1 MTNPASITDTNNT
14 TYSNMTV
21 ENGLDNLLNDN
32 SVLDNNLALNHNSD
46 SIDDLNYATLT
57 DALEQTVFESF
68 DDGLYIGMMSGTSL
82 DGMDAVLCQF
92 SGTDSGQQPMR
103 LLATYSQD
111 FPPRLREVLL
121 ALCQPNGVREL
132 MPSTDEPSHEPNS
145 EPNSELDWFGW
156 ASKEYSEFASDVVNT
171 LLQQS
176 NTDSESVLAIGC
188 HGQTVR
194 HRPHMGFTLQLVDA
208 NIIAERTGISVVSD
222 FRRRDM
228 AVGGQGAP
236 LVPAFHQALFA
247 TADSTRILLNL
258 GGIANIT
265 VLPALANN
273 TSNPQRADHQQRA
286 SEQIDSQQIV
296 GQKIDSV
303 VGYDTGPANLLL
315 DAWTTLHTD
324 SNYDAG
330 GAWAQSGQVI
340 EPLLNQLLE
349 HPFFARFYPKST
361 GREDF
366 NLDWL
371 QSELQ
376 KFDQASA
383 QIRYSSADVQA
394 TLTELTAVS
403 ACNQINLFI
412 QAYENSSVYVCG
424 GGALNDYLMTR
435 LQAHLP
441 YCKVETTAGLGLNP
455 AWVESVAFAWL
466 ARQTLIGET
475 GNLPA
480 VTGANKGVVLGQV
493 CFA

>member
-1 MTNPASITDTNNT
+1 MTNPASITDTNDK
-14 TYSNMTV
+14 TV
-21 ENGLDNLLNDN
+21 STMNFDNGLEN
-32 SVLDNNLALNHNSD
+32 SLDH
-46 SIDDLNYATLT
+46 IDDLNYATLT
-57 DALEQTVFESF
+57 DALEQTVFENF

-92 SGTDSGQQPMR
+92 GGEEKDSQQPMR
-103 LLATYSQD
+103 LLATHSQE

-121 ALCQPNGVREL
+121 ALCQPNGVQEL
-132 MPSTDEPSHEPNS
+132 VPAEG

-156 ASKEYSEFASDVVNT
+156 ASREYAEFASEVVNN

-176 NTDSESVLAIGC
+176 DTDVESVLAIGC

-194 HRPHMGFTLQLVDA
+194 HRPQLGFSLQLVDA

-247 TADSTRILLNL
+247 TPDSTRILLNL

-265 VLPALANN
+265 VLPA
-273 TSNPQRADHQQRA
+273 SDNPV
-286 SEQIDSQQIV
+286 I
-296 GQKIDSV
+296 
-303 VGYDTGPANLLL
+303 GYDTGPANLLL

-324 SNYDAG
+324 KDYDAG
-330 GAWAQSGQVI
+330 GSWAQSGQVV
-340 EPLLNQLLE
+340 EPLLNQLIE
-349 HPFFARFYPKST
+349 HPFFARTYPKST

-366 NLDWL
+366 NLAWL
-371 QSELQ
+371 QNELQ

-383 QIRYSSADVQA
+383 HIRYSSADVQA
-394 TLTELTAVS
+394 TLTELTAMS
-403 ACNQINLFI
+403 ASMQINMFI
-412 QAYENSSVYVCG
+412 NAHENSSVYVCG

-441 YCKVETTAGLGLNP
+441 HCTVETTASLGLNP
-455 AWVESVAFAWL
+455 AWVEAVAFAWL

-480 VTGANKGVVLGQV
+480 VTGASKGVVLGQV

>member
-1 MTNPASITDTNNT
+1 MTNPASIADTNDNT
-14 TYSNMTV
+14 HSTINY
-21 ENGLDNLLNDN
+21 
-32 SVLDNNLALNHNSD
+32 DNNLDNTLANGLENSLAH
-46 SIDDLNYATLT
+46 IDDLNYATLT
-57 DALEQTVFESF
+57 DALEQTVFENF

-92 SGTDSGQQPMR
+92 GGEENTQQPMR
-103 LLATYSQD
+103 LLATRSQD

-121 ALCQPNGVREL
+121 ALCQPNGVQEL
-132 MPSTDEPSHEPNS
+132 VPTVG

-156 ASKEYSEFASDVVNT
+156 ASKEYAEFASEVVNN

-176 NTDSESVLAIGC
+176 NTDVESVLAIGC

-194 HRPHMGFTLQLVDA
+194 HRPQMGFSLQLLDA

-247 TADSTRILLNL
+247 TPDSTRVLLNL

-265 VLPALANN
+265 VLP
-273 TSNPQRADHQQRA
+273 TDESPV
-286 SEQIDSQQIV
+286 I
-296 GQKIDSV
+296 
-303 VGYDTGPANLLL
+303 GYDTGPANLLL
-315 DAWTTLHTD
+315 DAWTALHTD
-324 SNYDAG
+324 KGYDAG
-330 GAWAQSGQVI
+330 GAWAQSGQVV
-340 EPLLNQLLE
+340 EPLLNQLIE
-349 HPFFARFYPKST
+349 HPFFARTYPKST

-366 NLDWL
+366 NLAWL

-383 QIRYSSADVQA
+383 HIRYSSADVQA
-394 TLTELTAVS
+394 TLTELTAMS
-403 ACNQINLFI
+403 ASMQINMFI
-412 QAYENSSVYVCG
+412 NAQENSSVYVCG

-441 YCKVETTAGLGLNP
+441 HCTVETTAILGLNP
-455 AWVESVAFAWL
+455 AWVEAVAFAWL
-466 ARQTLIGET
+466 ARQTLMGET

-480 VTGANKGVVLGQV
+480 VTGASKGVVLGQV

>member
-1 MTNPASITDTNNT
+1 MTNPASTADTNDNT
-14 TYSNMTV
+14 DSTINYD
-21 ENGLDNLLNDN
+21 DNLNN
-32 SVLDNNLALNHNSD
+32 TLDKTLD
-46 SIDDLNYATLT
+46 DDLNYATLT
-57 DALEQTVFESF
+57 DALEQTVFENF

-92 SGTDSGQQPMR
+92 GGEENIQQPLR
-103 LLATYSQD
+103 LLASISQD

-121 ALCQPNGVREL
+121 ALCQPNGVQEL
-132 MPSTDEPSHEPNS
+132 TSTMGEPS
-145 EPNSELDWFGW
+145 SELDWFGW
-156 ASKEYSEFASDVVNT
+156 ASKEYAEFASDVVNN

-176 NTDSESVLAIGC
+176 NTDVESVLAIGC

-194 HRPHMGFTLQLVDA
+194 HRPQMGFSLQLLDA

-247 TADSTRILLNL
+247 MPDSTRVLLNL

-265 VLPALANN
+265 VLPANDSSINANDAVVN
-273 TSNPQRADHQQRA
+273 NS
-286 SEQIDSQQIV
+286 
-296 GQKIDSV
+296 SV
-303 VGYDTGPANLLL
+303 IGYDTGPANLLL
-315 DAWTTLHTD
+315 DAWTALHTD
-324 SNYDAG
+324 KDYDAG
-330 GAWAQSGQVI
+330 GAWAQSGQVV
-340 EPLLNQLLE
+340 EPLLNQLIE
-349 HPFFARFYPKST
+349 HPFFARTYPKST

-366 NLDWL
+366 NLAWL

-383 QIRYSSADVQA
+383 HIRYSSADVQA
-394 TLTELTAVS
+394 TLTELTAMS
-403 ACNQINLFI
+403 ASMQINMFI
-412 QAYENSSVYVCG
+412 KANENSSVYVCG

-441 YCKVETTAGLGLNP
+441 HCKVETTASLGLNP
-455 AWVESVAFAWL
+455 AWVEAVAFAWL
-466 ARQTLIGET
+466 ARQTLMGET

-480 VTGANKGVVLGQV
+480 VTGASKGVVLGQV

>member
-1 MTNPASITDTNNT
+1 MTNPASIADTNDNT
-14 TYSNMTV
+14 HSTINY
-21 ENGLDNLLNDN
+21 
-32 SVLDNNLALNHNSD
+32 DNNLDNTLDNSLEN
-46 SIDDLNYATLT
+46 SLAHIDDLNYATLT
-57 DALEQTVFESF
+57 DALEQTVFENF

-92 SGTDSGQQPMR
+92 GGEENTQQPMR
-103 LLATYSQD
+103 LLATRSQD

-121 ALCQPNGVREL
+121 ALCQPNGVQEL
-132 MPSTDEPSHEPNS
+132 VPTVG

-156 ASKEYSEFASDVVNT
+156 ASKEYAEFASEVVNN

-176 NTDSESVLAIGC
+176 NTDVESVLAIGC

-194 HRPHMGFTLQLVDA
+194 HRPQMGFSLQLLDA

-247 TADSTRILLNL
+247 TPDSTRVLLNL

-265 VLPALANN
+265 VLPANDSSVNDAVVNN
-273 TSNPQRADHQQRA
+273 SPV
-286 SEQIDSQQIV
+286 I
-296 GQKIDSV
+296 
-303 VGYDTGPANLLL
+303 GYDTGPANLLL
-315 DAWTTLHTD
+315 DAWTALHTD
-324 SNYDAG
+324 KDYDAG
-330 GAWAQSGQVI
+330 GAWAQSGQVV
-340 EPLLNQLLE
+340 EPLLNQLIE
-349 HPFFARFYPKST
+349 HPFFARSYPKST

-366 NLDWL
+366 NLAWL

-383 QIRYSSADVQA
+383 HIRYSSADVQA
-394 TLTELTAVS
+394 TLTELTAMS
-403 ACNQINLFI
+403 ASMQINMFI
-412 QAYENSSVYVCG
+412 NAQENSSVYVCG

-441 YCKVETTAGLGLNP
+441 HCTVETTASLGLNP
-455 AWVESVAFAWL
+455 AWVEAVAFAWL
-466 ARQTLIGET
+466 ARQTLMGET

-480 VTGANKGVVLGQV
+480 VTGASKGVVLGQV

>member
-1 MTNPASITDTNNT
+1 MTNPASIADTNDNT
-14 TYSNMTV
+14 DSTINYD
-21 ENGLDNLLNDN
+21 DNLNN
-32 SVLDNNLALNHNSD
+32 TLDKTLD
-46 SIDDLNYATLT
+46 DDLNYATLT
-57 DALEQTVFESF
+57 DALEQTVFENF

-92 SGTDSGQQPMR
+92 DGEENIQQPLR
-103 LLATYSQD
+103 LLASISQD

-121 ALCQPNGVREL
+121 ALCQPNGVQEL
-132 MPSTDEPSHEPNS
+132 TSTTGEPS
-145 EPNSELDWFGW
+145 SELDWFGW
-156 ASKEYSEFASDVVNT
+156 ASKEYAEFASDVVNN

-176 NTDSESVLAIGC
+176 NTDVESVLAIGC

-194 HRPHMGFTLQLVDA
+194 HRPQMGFSLQLLDA

-247 TADSTRILLNL
+247 TPDSTRVLLNL

-265 VLPALANN
+265 VLPANANLIN
-273 TSNPQRADHQQRA
+273 ANPANDA
-286 SEQIDSQQIV
+286 LVNNSPVI
-296 GQKIDSV
+296 
-303 VGYDTGPANLLL
+303 GYDTGPANLLL
-315 DAWTTLHTD
+315 DAWTALHTD
-324 SNYDAG
+324 KDYDAG
-330 GAWAQSGQVI
+330 GAWAQSGQVV
-340 EPLLNQLLE
+340 EPLLNQLIE
-349 HPFFARFYPKST
+349 HPFFARTYPKST

-366 NLDWL
+366 NLAWL

-383 QIRYSSADVQA
+383 HIRYSSADVQA
-394 TLTELTAVS
+394 TLTELTAMS
-403 ACNQINLFI
+403 ASMQINMFI
-412 QAYENSSVYVCG
+412 KANENSSVYVCG

-441 YCKVETTAGLGLNP
+441 HCKVETTASLGLNP
-455 AWVESVAFAWL
+455 AWVEAVAFAWL
-466 ARQTLIGET
+466 ARQTLMGET

-480 VTGANKGVVLGQV
+480 VTGASKGVVLGQV

>member
-1 MTNPASITDTNNT
+1 MTNPASIADTDHNALADLLMNH
-14 TYSNMTV
+14 
-21 ENGLDNLLNDN
+21 GLDNPSDN
-32 SVLDNNLALNHNSD
+32 
-46 SIDDLNYATLT
+46 IDDLTSNNSNYATLT

-92 SGTDSGQQPMR
+92 NPEMSNEDNTQPPMQ

-121 ALCQPNGVREL
+121 ALCQPNGVNQLVPEA
-132 MPSTDEPSHEPNS
+132 D

-156 ASKEYSEFASDVVNT
+156 ASRAYAEFASEVVNT
-171 LLQQS
+171 LLQQL
-176 NTDSESVLAIGC
+176 NTDPESVLAIGC

-194 HRPHMGFTLQLVDA
+194 HRPQMGFTLQLVDA

-247 TADSTRILLNL
+247 NPDSTRVLLNL

-265 VLPALANN
+265 VLL
-273 TSNPQRADHQQRA
+273 A
-286 SEQIDSQQIV
+286 SEEIQ
-296 GQKIDSV
+296 V

-315 DAWTTLHTD
+315 DAWTALHTD
-324 SNYDAG
+324 NSYDAS
-330 GAWAQSGQVI
+330 GAWAQSGTLI
-340 EPLLNQLLE
+340 EPLLQQLLA
-349 HPFFARFYPKST
+349 HPFFAQSHPKST

-366 NLDWL
+366 NLTWL
-371 QSELQ
+371 QGELQ
-376 KFDQASA
+376 AFEQANANISYSA
-383 QIRYSSADVQA
+383 ADVQA
-394 TLTELTAVS
+394 TLTELTAIS
-403 ACNQINLFI
+403 SSTQINTFI
-412 QAYENSSVYVCG
+412 SHSKNSSVYVCG

-441 YCKVETTAGLGLNP
+441 HCTVKTTEHLGLAP
-455 AWVESVAFAWL
+455 TWVEAVAFAWL
-466 ARQTLIGET
+466 ARQTLMGET

>member
-1 MTNPASITDTNNT
+1 MTNPASIADTNDT
-14 TYSNMTV
+14 TYSNMNSD
-21 ENGLDNLLNDN
+21 NGEDNTLDNSLENSSDN
-32 SVLDNNLALNHNSD
+32 
-46 SIDDLNYATLT
+46 IDDLNYATLT

-92 SGTDSGQQPMR
+92 NDNVNSDDINNDDDTQQPMR
-103 LLATYSQD
+103 LLATCSQN

-121 ALCQPNGVREL
+121 ALCQPNGVQEL
-132 MPSTDEPSHEPNS
+132 TPTDD

-156 ASKEYSEFASDVVNT
+156 ASKEYGEFASDVVNT

-194 HRPHMGFTLQLVDA
+194 HRPQMGFTLQLVDA

-247 TADSTRILLNL
+247 TPDCTRILLNL

-265 VLPALANN
+265 VLPALTSDPSNN
-273 TSNPQRADHQQRA
+273 QQA
-286 SEQIDSQQIV
+286 
-296 GQKIDSV
+296 DSV

-315 DAWTTLHTD
+315 DAWTALHTD
-324 SNYDAG
+324 NDYDAG
-330 GAWAQSGQVI
+330 GAWAQSGQVV
-340 EPLLNQLLE
+340 EPLLNQLIE
-349 HPFFARFYPKST
+349 HPFFARSYPKST

-366 NLDWL
+366 NLAWL
-371 QSELQ
+371 QDELQ

-383 QIRYSSADVQA
+383 HIRYSSADVQA
-394 TLTELTAVS
+394 TLTELTAIS
-403 ACNQINLFI
+403 ASAQINMFI
-412 QAYENSSVYVCG
+412 QAHESSSVYVCG

-441 YCKVETTAGLGLNP
+441 HCTVETTASLGLNP
-455 AWVESVAFAWL
+455 AWVEAVAFSWL

-480 VTGANKGVVLGQV
+480 VTGASKGVVLGQV

>member
-1 MTNPASITDTNNT
+1 MTNPASIADTNDNT
-14 TYSNMTV
+14 DSTINYD
-21 ENGLDNLLNDN
+21 DNLNN
-32 SVLDNNLALNHNSD
+32 TLDKTLD
-46 SIDDLNYATLT
+46 DDLNYATLT
-57 DALEQTVFESF
+57 DALEQTVFENF

-92 SGTDSGQQPMR
+92 DGEENIQQPLR
-103 LLATYSQD
+103 LLASISQD

-121 ALCQPNGVREL
+121 ALCQPNVVQEL
-132 MPSTDEPSHEPNS
+132 TPTMGEPS
-145 EPNSELDWFGW
+145 SELDWFGW
-156 ASKEYSEFASDVVNT
+156 ASKEYAEFASDVVNN

-176 NTDSESVLAIGC
+176 NTDVESVLAIGC

-194 HRPHMGFTLQLVDA
+194 HRPQMGFSLQLLDA

-247 TADSTRILLNL
+247 TPDSTRVLLNL

-265 VLPALANN
+265 VLPANANLIN
-273 TSNPQRADHQQRA
+273 ANPANDA
-286 SEQIDSQQIV
+286 LVNNSPII
-296 GQKIDSV
+296 
-303 VGYDTGPANLLL
+303 GYDTGPANLLL
-315 DAWTTLHTD
+315 DAWTALHTD
-324 SNYDAG
+324 KDYDAG
-330 GAWAQSGQVI
+330 GAWAQSGQVV
-340 EPLLNQLLE
+340 EPLLNQLIE
-349 HPFFARFYPKST
+349 HPFFARTYPKST

-366 NLDWL
+366 NLAWL

-383 QIRYSSADVQA
+383 HIRYSSADVQA
-394 TLTELTAVS
+394 TLTELTAMS
-403 ACNQINLFI
+403 ASMQINMFI
-412 QAYENSSVYVCG
+412 KAKENSSVYVCG

-441 YCKVETTAGLGLNP
+441 HCKVETTASLGLNP
-455 AWVESVAFAWL
+455 AWVEAVAFAWL
-466 ARQTLIGET
+466 ARQTLMGET

-480 VTGANKGVVLGQV
+480 VTGASKGVVLGQV

>member
-1 MTNPASITDTNNT
+1 MTNPASIADTNDNT
-14 TYSNMTV
+14 HSTINY
-21 ENGLDNLLNDN
+21 
-32 SVLDNNLALNHNSD
+32 DNNLDNTLDNGLENSLAH
-46 SIDDLNYATLT
+46 IDDLNYATLT
-57 DALEQTVFESF
+57 DALEQTVFENF

-92 SGTDSGQQPMR
+92 GGEENTQQPMR
-103 LLATYSQD
+103 LLATRSQD

-121 ALCQPNGVREL
+121 ALCQPNGVQEL
-132 MPSTDEPSHEPNS
+132 APTVG

-156 ASKEYSEFASDVVNT
+156 ASKEYAEFASEVVNN

-176 NTDSESVLAIGC
+176 NTDVESVLAIGC

-194 HRPHMGFTLQLVDA
+194 HRPQMGFSLQLLDA

-247 TADSTRILLNL
+247 TPDSTRVLLNL

-265 VLPALANN
+265 VLP
-273 TSNPQRADHQQRA
+273 TDESPV
-286 SEQIDSQQIV
+286 I
-296 GQKIDSV
+296 
-303 VGYDTGPANLLL
+303 GYDTGPANLLL
-315 DAWTTLHTD
+315 DAWTALHTD
-324 SNYDAG
+324 KGYDAG
-330 GAWAQSGQVI
+330 GAWAQSGQVV
-340 EPLLNQLLE
+340 EPLLNQLIE
-349 HPFFARFYPKST
+349 HPFFARTYPKST

-366 NLDWL
+366 NLAWL

-383 QIRYSSADVQA
+383 HIRYSSADVQA
-394 TLTELTAVS
+394 TLTELTAMS
-403 ACNQINLFI
+403 ASMQINMFI
-412 QAYENSSVYVCG
+412 NAQENSSVYVCG

-441 YCKVETTAGLGLNP
+441 HCSVETTASLGLNP
-455 AWVESVAFAWL
+455 AWVEAVAFAWL
-466 ARQTLIGET
+466 ARQTLMGET

-480 VTGANKGVVLGQV
+480 VTGASKGVVLGQV

>member
-1 MTNPASITDTNNT
+1 MTNPASIADTNDNT
-14 TYSNMTV
+14 DSTINYD
-21 ENGLDNLLNDN
+21 DNLNN
-32 SVLDNNLALNHNSD
+32 TLDKTLD
-46 SIDDLNYATLT
+46 DDLNYATLT
-57 DALEQTVFESF
+57 DALEQTVFENF

-92 SGTDSGQQPMR
+92 GGEENIQQPLR
-103 LLATYSQD
+103 LLASISQD

-121 ALCQPNGVREL
+121 ALCQPNGVQEL
-132 MPSTDEPSHEPNS
+132 TSTMGEPS
-145 EPNSELDWFGW
+145 SELDWFGW
-156 ASKEYSEFASDVVNT
+156 ASKEYAEFASDVVNN

-176 NTDSESVLAIGC
+176 NTDVESVLAIGC

-194 HRPHMGFTLQLVDA
+194 HRPQMGFSLQLLDA

-247 TADSTRILLNL
+247 TPDSTRVLLNL

-265 VLPALANN
+265 VLPANDRSINANTAVVN
-273 TSNPQRADHQQRA
+273 NS
-286 SEQIDSQQIV
+286 
-296 GQKIDSV
+296 SV
-303 VGYDTGPANLLL
+303 IGYDTGPANLLL
-315 DAWTTLHTD
+315 DAWTALHTD
-324 SNYDAG
+324 KDYDAG
-330 GAWAQSGQVI
+330 GAWAQSGQVV
-340 EPLLNQLLE
+340 EPLLNQLIE
-349 HPFFARFYPKST
+349 HPFFARTYPKST

-366 NLDWL
+366 NLAWL

-383 QIRYSSADVQA
+383 HIRYSSADVQA
-394 TLTELTAVS
+394 TLTELTAMS
-403 ACNQINLFI
+403 ASMQINLFI
-412 QAYENSSVYVCG
+412 KANKNSSVYVCG

-441 YCKVETTAGLGLNP
+441 HCTVETTASLGLNP
-455 AWVESVAFAWL
+455 AWVEAVAFAWL
-466 ARQTLIGET
+466 ARQTLMGET

-480 VTGANKGVVLGQV
+480 VTGASKGVVLGQV

>member
-1 MTNPASITDTNNT
+1 MTNPASIADTNDNT
-14 TYSNMTV
+14 DSTINYD
-21 ENGLDNLLNDN
+21 DNLNN
-32 SVLDNNLALNHNSD
+32 TLDKTLD
-46 SIDDLNYATLT
+46 DDLNYATLT
-57 DALEQTVFESF
+57 DALEQTVFENF

-92 SGTDSGQQPMR
+92 DGEENIQQPLR
-103 LLATYSQD
+103 LLASISQD

-121 ALCQPNGVREL
+121 ALCQPNGVQEL
-132 MPSTDEPSHEPNS
+132 TPTMGEPS
-145 EPNSELDWFGW
+145 SELDWFGW
-156 ASKEYSEFASDVVNT
+156 ASKEYAEFASDVVNN

-176 NTDSESVLAIGC
+176 NTDVESVLAIGC

-194 HRPHMGFTLQLVDA
+194 HRPQMGFSLQLLDA

-247 TADSTRILLNL
+247 TPDSTRVLLNL

-265 VLPALANN
+265 VLPANANLIN
-273 TSNPQRADHQQRA
+273 ANPANDA
-286 SEQIDSQQIV
+286 LVNNSPII
-296 GQKIDSV
+296 
-303 VGYDTGPANLLL
+303 GYDTGPANLLL
-315 DAWTTLHTD
+315 DAWTALHTD
-324 SNYDAG
+324 KDYDAG
-330 GAWAQSGQVI
+330 GAWAQSGQVV
-340 EPLLNQLLE
+340 EPLLNQLIE
-349 HPFFARFYPKST
+349 HPFFARTYPKST

-366 NLDWL
+366 NLAWL

-383 QIRYSSADVQA
+383 HIRYSSADVQA
-394 TLTELTAVS
+394 TLTELTAMS
-403 ACNQINLFI
+403 ASMQINMFI
-412 QAYENSSVYVCG
+412 KAKENSSVYVCG

-441 YCKVETTAGLGLNP
+441 HCKVETTASLGLNP
-455 AWVESVAFAWL
+455 AWVEAVAFAWL
-466 ARQTLIGET
+466 ARQTLMGET

-480 VTGANKGVVLGQV
+480 VTGASKGVVLGQV

>member
-1 MTNPASITDTNNT
+1 MTNPASIADTDHNALADLLMN
-14 TYSNMTV
+14 
-21 ENGLDNLLNDN
+21 NGLDN
-32 SVLDNNLALNHNSD
+32 SSD
-46 SIDDLNYATLT
+46 DIDDLTSDNSNYATLT

-92 SGTDSGQQPMR
+92 NPEMSNEDNTQPPMQ

-121 ALCQPNGVREL
+121 ALCQPNGVNQLVSEA
-132 MPSTDEPSHEPNS
+132 D

-156 ASKEYSEFASDVVNT
+156 ASRTYAEFASEVVNT

-176 NTDSESVLAIGC
+176 NTDPESVLAIGC

-194 HRPHMGFTLQLVDA
+194 HRPQMGFTLQLVDA
-208 NIIAERTGISVVSD
+208 NIIAERTGISVVND

-247 TADSTRILLNL
+247 NPDSTRVLLNL

-265 VLPALANN
+265 VLPANEKD
-273 TSNPQRADHQQRA
+273 Q
-286 SEQIDSQQIV
+286 
-296 GQKIDSV
+296 V

-315 DAWTTLHTD
+315 DAWTALHTD
-324 SNYDAG
+324 NSYDAS
-330 GAWAQSGQVI
+330 GAWAQSGTLI
-340 EPLLNQLLE
+340 EPLLQQLLA
-349 HPFFARFYPKST
+349 HPFFAQSHPKST

-366 NLDWL
+366 NLTWL
-371 QSELQ
+371 QDELQ
-376 KFDQASA
+376 AFEQANANISYSA
-383 QIRYSSADVQA
+383 ADVQA
-394 TLTELTAVS
+394 TLTELTAIS
-403 ACNQINLFI
+403 ASMQINTFI
-412 QAYENSSVYVCG
+412 SDSKNSSVYVCG
-424 GGALNDYLMTR
+424 GGALNDYLMAR
-435 LQAHLP
+435 LQVHLP
-441 YCKVETTAGLGLNP
+441 HCTVKTTEHLGLAP
-455 AWVESVAFAWL
+455 TWVEAVAFAWL
-466 ARQTLIGET
+466 ARQTLMGET
-475 GNLPA
+475 GNLSA

>member
-1 MTNPASITDTNNT
+1 MTNPTQTTNDPENTEFLADAADSINNDDDTN
-14 TYSNMTV
+14 YA
-21 ENGLDNLLNDN
+21 
-32 SVLDNNLALNHNSD
+32 AL
-46 SIDDLNYATLT
+46 TEV
-57 DALEQTVFESF
+57 LEQTVFESF
-68 DDGLYIGMMSGTSL
+68 DDGLYIGVMSGTSL
-82 DGMDAVLCQF
+82 DGMDAVICQF
-92 SGTDSGQQPMR
+92 DGGDNNQQPMQ

-121 ALCQPNGVREL
+121 ALCQPNGIQEL
-132 MPSTDEPSHEPNS
+132 TPTADEPS
-145 EPNSELDWFGW
+145 SELDWFGW
-156 ASKEYSEFASDVVNT
+156 ASKAYGEFASIVINN

-194 HRPHMGFTLQLVDA
+194 HRPQLGFSLQLLDA
-208 NIIAERTGISVVSD
+208 NIITESTGISVVSD

-247 TADSTRILLNL
+247 APDTTRVLLNL

-265 VLPALANN
+265 VLPAN
-273 TSNPQRADHQQRA
+273 
-286 SEQIDSQQIV
+286 DSP
-296 GQKIDSV
+296 V

-315 DAWTTLHTD
+315 DAWTALHTEND
-324 SNYDAG
+324 YDAG

-349 HPFFARFYPKST
+349 YPFFAKPYPKST

-366 NLDWL
+366 NLAWL

-376 KFDQASA
+376 KFKQISAS
-383 QIRYSSADVQA
+383 IRYSSADVQA
-394 TLTELTAVS
+394 TLTELTAIS
-403 ACNQINLFI
+403 ASAQINMFI
-412 QAYENSSVYVCG
+412 NVQTNSSVYVCG
-424 GGALNDYLMTR
+424 GGALNNYLMTR

-441 YCKVETTAGLGLNP
+441 HCTVETTASLGLEP
-455 AWVESVAFAWL
+455 TWVESVAFAWL
-466 ARQTLIGET
+466 ARQTLMGET
-475 GNLPA
+475 SNLPA
-480 VTGANKGVVLGQV
+480 VTGASKSVVLGQV

>member
-1 MTNPASITDTNNT
+1 MTNPASIADTNDNT
-14 TYSNMTV
+14 DSTINYD
-21 ENGLDNLLNDN
+21 DNLNN
-32 SVLDNNLALNHNSD
+32 TLDKTLD
-46 SIDDLNYATLT
+46 DDLNYATLT
-57 DALEQTVFESF
+57 DALEQTVFENF

-92 SGTDSGQQPMR
+92 GGEENIQQPLR
-103 LLATYSQD
+103 LLASISQD

-121 ALCQPNGVREL
+121 ALCQPNGVQEL
-132 MPSTDEPSHEPNS
+132 TSTMGEPS
-145 EPNSELDWFGW
+145 SELDWFGW
-156 ASKEYSEFASDVVNT
+156 ASKEYAEFASDVVNN

-176 NTDSESVLAIGC
+176 NTDVESVLAIGC

-194 HRPHMGFTLQLVDA
+194 HRPQMGFSLQLLDA

-247 TADSTRILLNL
+247 MPDSTRVLLNL

-265 VLPALANN
+265 VLPANDSSINANDAVVN
-273 TSNPQRADHQQRA
+273 NS
-286 SEQIDSQQIV
+286 
-296 GQKIDSV
+296 SV
-303 VGYDTGPANLLL
+303 IGYDTGPANLLL
-315 DAWTTLHTD
+315 DAWTALHTD
-324 SNYDAG
+324 KDYDAG
-330 GAWAQSGQVI
+330 GAWAQSGQVV
-340 EPLLNQLLE
+340 EPLLNQLIE
-349 HPFFARFYPKST
+349 HPFFARTYPKST

-366 NLDWL
+366 NLAWL

-383 QIRYSSADVQA
+383 HIRYSSADVQA
-394 TLTELTAVS
+394 TLTELTAMS
-403 ACNQINLFI
+403 ASMQINLFI
-412 QAYENSSVYVCG
+412 KANENSSVYVCG

-441 YCKVETTAGLGLNP
+441 HCKVETTASLGLNP
-455 AWVESVAFAWL
+455 AWVEAVAFAWL
-466 ARQTLIGET
+466 ARQTLMGQT

-480 VTGANKGVVLGQV
+480 VTGASKGVVLGQV

>member
-1 MTNPASITDTNNT
+1 MTNPASIADTNDNT
-14 TYSNMTV
+14 DSTINYD
-21 ENGLDNLLNDN
+21 DNLNN
-32 SVLDNNLALNHNSD
+32 TLDKTLD
-46 SIDDLNYATLT
+46 DDLNYATLT
-57 DALEQTVFESF
+57 DALEQTVFENF

-92 SGTDSGQQPMR
+92 VGEENIQQPLR
-103 LLATYSQD
+103 LLASISQD

-121 ALCQPNGVREL
+121 ALCQPNGVQEL
-132 MPSTDEPSHEPNS
+132 TSTMGEPS
-145 EPNSELDWFGW
+145 SELDWFGW
-156 ASKEYSEFASDVVNT
+156 ASKEYAEFASDVVNN

-176 NTDSESVLAIGC
+176 NTDVESVLAIGC

-194 HRPHMGFTLQLVDA
+194 HRPQMGFSLQLLDA

-247 TADSTRILLNL
+247 TPDSTRVLLNL

-265 VLPALANN
+265 VLPANDSSINANTALVN
-273 TSNPQRADHQQRA
+273 NS
-286 SEQIDSQQIV
+286 
-296 GQKIDSV
+296 SV
-303 VGYDTGPANLLL
+303 IGYDTGPANLLL
-315 DAWTTLHTD
+315 DAWTALHTD
-324 SNYDAG
+324 KDYDAG
-330 GAWAQSGQVI
+330 GAWAQSGQVV
-340 EPLLNQLLE
+340 EPLLNQLIE
-349 HPFFARFYPKST
+349 HPFFARTYPKST

-366 NLDWL
+366 NLAWL

-383 QIRYSSADVQA
+383 HIRYSSADVQA
-394 TLTELTAVS
+394 TLTELTAMS
-403 ACNQINLFI
+403 ASMQINMFI
-412 QAYENSSVYVCG
+412 KAKENSSVYVCG

-441 YCKVETTAGLGLNP
+441 HCKVETTASLGLNP
-455 AWVESVAFAWL
+455 AWVEAVAFAWL
-466 ARQTLIGET
+466 ARQTLMGET

-480 VTGANKGVVLGQV
+480 VTGASKGVVLGQV

>member
-1 MTNPASITDTNNT
+1 MTNPASIADTNDNT
-14 TYSNMTV
+14 HSTINY
-21 ENGLDNLLNDN
+21 
-32 SVLDNNLALNHNSD
+32 DNNLDNTLDNGLENSLAH
-46 SIDDLNYATLT
+46 IDDLNYATLT
-57 DALEQTVFESF
+57 DALEQTVFENF

-92 SGTDSGQQPMR
+92 DGEENTQQPMR
-103 LLATYSQD
+103 LLATRSQD

-121 ALCQPNGVREL
+121 ALCQPNGVQEL
-132 MPSTDEPSHEPNS
+132 VPTVG

-156 ASKEYSEFASDVVNT
+156 ASKEYAEFASDVVNN

-176 NTDSESVLAIGC
+176 NTDVESVLAIGC

-194 HRPHMGFTLQLVDA
+194 HRPQMGFSLQLLDA

-247 TADSTRILLNL
+247 APDSTRVLLNL

-265 VLPALANN
+265 VLPANDSSVNDALVNN
-273 TSNPQRADHQQRA
+273 SPV
-286 SEQIDSQQIV
+286 I
-296 GQKIDSV
+296 
-303 VGYDTGPANLLL
+303 GYDTGPANLLL
-315 DAWTTLHTD
+315 DAWTALHTD
-324 SNYDAG
+324 KDYDAG
-330 GAWAQSGQVI
+330 GAWAQSGQVV
-340 EPLLNQLLE
+340 EPLLNQLIE
-349 HPFFARFYPKST
+349 HPFFARTYPKST

-366 NLDWL
+366 NLAWL

-383 QIRYSSADVQA
+383 HIRYSSADVQA
-394 TLTELTAVS
+394 TLTELTAMS
-403 ACNQINLFI
+403 ASMQINMFI
-412 QAYENSSVYVCG
+412 NAQENSSVYVCG

-441 YCKVETTAGLGLNP
+441 HCTVETTASLGLNP
-455 AWVESVAFAWL
+455 AWVEAVAFAWL
-466 ARQTLIGET
+466 ARQTLMGET

-480 VTGANKGVVLGQV
+480 VTGASKGVVLGQV

>member
-1 MTNPASITDTNNT
+1 MTNPASITDTNDK
-14 TYSNMTV
+14 TV
-21 ENGLDNLLNDN
+21 STMNFDNGLEN
-32 SVLDNNLALNHNSD
+32 SLDH
-46 SIDDLNYATLT
+46 IDDLNYATLT
-57 DALEQTVFESF
+57 DALEQTVFENF

-92 SGTDSGQQPMR
+92 GGEEKDSQQPMR
-103 LLATYSQD
+103 LLVTHSQE

-121 ALCQPNGVREL
+121 ALCQPNGVQEL
-132 MPSTDEPSHEPNS
+132 VPAEG

-156 ASKEYSEFASDVVNT
+156 ASREYAEFASDVVNN

-176 NTDSESVLAIGC
+176 DTDVESVLAIGC

-194 HRPHMGFTLQLVDA
+194 HRPQLGFSLQLVDA

-247 TADSTRILLNL
+247 TTDSTLILLNL
-258 GGIANIT
+258 VGISNIN
-265 VLPALANN
+265 VLPA
-273 TSNPQRADHQQRA
+273 SDNPV
-286 SEQIDSQQIV
+286 I
-296 GQKIDSV
+296 
-303 VGYDTGPANLLL
+303 GYDTGPANLLL

-324 SNYDAG
+324 KDYDAG
-330 GAWAQSGQVI
+330 GSWAQSGQVV
-340 EPLLNQLLE
+340 EPLLNQLIE
-349 HPFFARFYPKST
+349 HPFFARTYPKST

-366 NLDWL
+366 NLAWL
-371 QSELQ
+371 QNELQ

-383 QIRYSSADVQA
+383 HIRYSSADVQA
-394 TLTELTAVS
+394 TLTELTAMS
-403 ACNQINLFI
+403 ASMQINMFI
-412 QAYENSSVYVCG
+412 NAHENSSVYVCG

-441 YCKVETTAGLGLNP
+441 HCTVETTASLGLNP
-455 AWVESVAFAWL
+455 AWVEAVAFAWL

-480 VTGANKGVVLGQV
+480 VTGASKGVVLGQV

>member
-1 MTNPASITDTNNT
+1 MTNPASIADTDYNALADLLMN
-14 TYSNMTV
+14 
-21 ENGLDNLLNDN
+21 NGLDN
-32 SVLDNNLALNHNSD
+32 SSD
-46 SIDDLNYATLT
+46 DIDDLTSDNSNYATLT

-92 SGTDSGQQPMR
+92 NPEISNENGTQPPMR

-121 ALCQPNGVREL
+121 ALCQPNGVNQLVSEA
-132 MPSTDEPSHEPNS
+132 D

-156 ASKEYSEFASDVVNT
+156 ASRTYAEFAGEVVNT

-176 NTDSESVLAIGC
+176 NTDPESVLAIGC

-194 HRPHMGFTLQLVDA
+194 HRPQMGFTLQLVDA

-247 TADSTRILLNL
+247 NPDSTRVLLNL

-265 VLPALANN
+265 VLL
-273 TSNPQRADHQQRA
+273 A
-286 SEQIDSQQIV
+286 SEEIQ
-296 GQKIDSV
+296 V

-315 DAWTTLHTD
+315 DAWTALHTD
-324 SNYDAG
+324 NSYDAS
-330 GAWAQSGQVI
+330 GAWAQSGTLI
-340 EPLLNQLLE
+340 EPLLQQLLA
-349 HPFFARFYPKST
+349 HPFFAQSHPKST

-366 NLDWL
+366 NLTWL
-371 QSELQ
+371 QGELQ
-376 KFDQASA
+376 AFEQANANISYSA
-383 QIRYSSADVQA
+383 ADVQA
-394 TLTELTAVS
+394 TLTELTAIS
-403 ACNQINLFI
+403 SSTQINTFI
-412 QAYENSSVYVCG
+412 SHSKNSSVYVCG

-441 YCKVETTAGLGLNP
+441 HCTVKTTEHLGLAP
-455 AWVESVAFAWL
+455 TWVEAVAFAWL
-466 ARQTLIGET
+466 ARQTLMGET

>member
-1 MTNPASITDTNNT
+1 MTNPASIADTNDNT
-14 TYSNMTV
+14 HSTINY
-21 ENGLDNLLNDN
+21 
-32 SVLDNNLALNHNSD
+32 DNNLDNTLANGLENSLAH
-46 SIDDLNYATLT
+46 IDDLNYATLT
-57 DALEQTVFESF
+57 DALEQTVFENF

-92 SGTDSGQQPMR
+92 SSDSSAETDTQQPMR
-103 LLATYSQD
+103 LLATHSQE

-121 ALCQPNGVREL
+121 ALCQPNGVQEL
-132 MPSTDEPSHEPNS
+132 IPAEG

-156 ASKEYSEFASDVVNT
+156 ASKEYAEFASEVVNN

-176 NTDSESVLAIGC
+176 NTDVESVLAIGC

-194 HRPHMGFTLQLVDA
+194 HRPQLGFSLQLVDA

-247 TADSTRILLNL
+247 TPDSTRVLLNL

-265 VLPALANN
+265 VLPAN
-273 TSNPQRADHQQRA
+273 
-286 SEQIDSQQIV
+286 DSPVI
-296 GQKIDSV
+296 
-303 VGYDTGPANLLL
+303 GYDTGPANLLL
-315 DAWTTLHTD
+315 DAWTALHTD
-324 SNYDAG
+324 KDYDAG
-330 GAWAQSGQVI
+330 GTWAQSGQVV
-340 EPLLNQLLE
+340 EPLLNQLIE
-349 HPFFARFYPKST
+349 HPFFARTYPKST

-366 NLDWL
+366 NLAWL
-371 QSELQ
+371 QDELQ

-383 QIRYSSADVQA
+383 HIRYSSADVQA
-394 TLTELTAVS
+394 TLTELTAMS
-403 ACNQINLFI
+403 ASMQINMFI
-412 QAYENSSVYVCG
+412 NAHENSSVYVCG

-441 YCKVETTAGLGLNP
+441 HCTVETTASLGLNP
-455 AWVESVAFAWL
+455 AWVEAVAFAWL

-480 VTGANKGVVLGQV
+480 VTGASKGVVLGQV

>member
-1 MTNPASITDTNNT
+1 MTNPASIADTNDNT
-14 TYSNMTV
+14 HSTINY
-21 ENGLDNLLNDN
+21 
-32 SVLDNNLALNHNSD
+32 DNNLDNTLANGLENSLAH
-46 SIDDLNYATLT
+46 IDDLNYATLT
-57 DALEQTVFESF
+57 DALEQTVFENF

-92 SGTDSGQQPMR
+92 GGEENTQQPMR
-103 LLATYSQD
+103 LLATRSQD

-121 ALCQPNGVREL
+121 ALCQPNGVQEL
-132 MPSTDEPSHEPNS
+132 VPTVG

-156 ASKEYSEFASDVVNT
+156 ASKEYAEFASEVVNN

-176 NTDSESVLAIGC
+176 NTDVESVLAIGC

-194 HRPHMGFTLQLVDA
+194 HRPQMGFSLQLLDA

-247 TADSTRILLNL
+247 TPDSTRVLLNL

-265 VLPALANN
+265 VLPANDSSVNDAVVNN
-273 TSNPQRADHQQRA
+273 SPV
-286 SEQIDSQQIV
+286 I
-296 GQKIDSV
+296 
-303 VGYDTGPANLLL
+303 GYDTGPANLLL
-315 DAWTTLHTD
+315 DAWTALHTD
-324 SNYDAG
+324 KDYDAG
-330 GAWAQSGQVI
+330 GAWAQSGQVV
-340 EPLLNQLLE
+340 EPLLNQLIE
-349 HPFFARFYPKST
+349 HPFFARTYPKST

-366 NLDWL
+366 NLAWL

-383 QIRYSSADVQA
+383 HIRYSSADVQA
-394 TLTELTAVS
+394 TLTELTAMS
-403 ACNQINLFI
+403 ASMQINMFI
-412 QAYENSSVYVCG
+412 NAQENSSVYVCG

-441 YCKVETTAGLGLNP
+441 HCTVETTASLGLNP
-455 AWVESVAFAWL
+455 AWVEAVAFAWL
-466 ARQTLIGET
+466 ARQTLMGET

-480 VTGANKGVVLGQV
+480 VTGASKGVVLGQV

>member
-1 MTNPASITDTNNT
+1 MTNPASIADTNDNT
-14 TYSNMTV
+14 HSTINY
-21 ENGLDNLLNDN
+21 
-32 SVLDNNLALNHNSD
+32 DNNLDNTLDNSLEN
-46 SIDDLNYATLT
+46 SLAHIDDLNYATLT
-57 DALEQTVFESF
+57 DALEQTVFENF

-92 SGTDSGQQPMR
+92 DGEENIQQPLR
-103 LLATYSQD
+103 LLASISQD

-121 ALCQPNGVREL
+121 ALCQPNGVQEL
-132 MPSTDEPSHEPNS
+132 TPTMGEPS
-145 EPNSELDWFGW
+145 SELDWFGW
-156 ASKEYSEFASDVVNT
+156 ASKEYAEFASDVVNN

-176 NTDSESVLAIGC
+176 NTDVESVLAIGC

-194 HRPHMGFTLQLVDA
+194 HRPQMGFSLQLLDA

-247 TADSTRILLNL
+247 TPDSTRVLLNL

-265 VLPALANN
+265 VLPANANLIN
-273 TSNPQRADHQQRA
+273 ANPANDA
-286 SEQIDSQQIV
+286 LVNNSPVI
-296 GQKIDSV
+296 
-303 VGYDTGPANLLL
+303 GYDTGPANLLL
-315 DAWTTLHTD
+315 DAWTALHTD
-324 SNYDAG
+324 KDYDAG
-330 GAWAQSGQVI
+330 GAWAQSGQVV
-340 EPLLNQLLE
+340 EPLLNQLIE
-349 HPFFARFYPKST
+349 HPFFARTYPKST

-366 NLDWL
+366 NLAWL

-383 QIRYSSADVQA
+383 HIRYSSADVQA
-394 TLTELTAVS
+394 TLTELTAMS
-403 ACNQINLFI
+403 ASMQINMFI
-412 QAYENSSVYVCG
+412 KAKENSSVYVCG

-441 YCKVETTAGLGLNP
+441 HCKVETTASLGLNP
-455 AWVESVAFAWL
+455 AWVEAVAFAWL
-466 ARQTLIGET
+466 ARQTLMGET

-480 VTGANKGVVLGQV
+480 VTGASKGVVLGQV

>member
-1 MTNPASITDTNNT
+1 MTNPASIADTNDNT
-14 TYSNMTV
+14 DSTINYD
-21 ENGLDNLLNDN
+21 DNLNN
-32 SVLDNNLALNHNSD
+32 TLDKTLD
-46 SIDDLNYATLT
+46 DDLNYATLT
-57 DALEQTVFESF
+57 DALEQTVFENF

-92 SGTDSGQQPMR
+92 GGEENIQQPLR
-103 LLATYSQD
+103 LLASISQD

-121 ALCQPNGVREL
+121 ALCQPNGVQEL
-132 MPSTDEPSHEPNS
+132 TSTMGEPS
-145 EPNSELDWFGW
+145 SELDWFGW
-156 ASKEYSEFASDVVNT
+156 ASKEYAEFASDVVNN

-176 NTDSESVLAIGC
+176 NTDVESVLAIGC

-194 HRPHMGFTLQLVDA
+194 HRPQMGFSLQLLDA
-208 NIIAERTGISVVSD
+208 NIIAERIGISVVSD

-247 TADSTRILLNL
+247 TSDSTRVLLNL

-265 VLPALANN
+265 VLPVNDSSINANTAVVN
-273 TSNPQRADHQQRA
+273 NS
-286 SEQIDSQQIV
+286 
-296 GQKIDSV
+296 SV
-303 VGYDTGPANLLL
+303 IGYDTGPANLLL
-315 DAWTTLHTD
+315 DAWTALHTD
-324 SNYDAG
+324 KDYDAG
-330 GAWAQSGQVI
+330 GAWAQSGQVV
-340 EPLLNQLLE
+340 EPLLNQLIE
-349 HPFFARFYPKST
+349 HPFFARTYPKST

-366 NLDWL
+366 NLAWL

-383 QIRYSSADVQA
+383 HIRYSSADVQA
-394 TLTELTAVS
+394 TLTELTAMS
-403 ACNQINLFI
+403 ASMQINMFI
-412 QAYENSSVYVCG
+412 KANENSSVYVCG

-441 YCKVETTAGLGLNP
+441 HCKVETTASLGLNP
-455 AWVESVAFAWL
+455 AWVEAVAFAWL
-466 ARQTLIGET
+466 ARQTLMGET

-480 VTGANKGVVLGQV
+480 VTGASKGVVLGQV

>member
-1 MTNPASITDTNNT
+1 MTNPASIADTNDNT
-14 TYSNMTV
+14 DSTINYD
-21 ENGLDNLLNDN
+21 DNLNN
-32 SVLDNNLALNHNSD
+32 TLDKTLD
-46 SIDDLNYATLT
+46 DDLNYATLT
-57 DALEQTVFESF
+57 DALEQTVFENF

-92 SGTDSGQQPMR
+92 DGEENIQQPLR
-103 LLATYSQD
+103 LLASISQD

-121 ALCQPNGVREL
+121 ALCQPNGVQEL
-132 MPSTDEPSHEPNS
+132 TSTMGEPS
-145 EPNSELDWFGW
+145 SELDWFGW
-156 ASKEYSEFASDVVNT
+156 ASKEYAEFASDVVNN

-176 NTDSESVLAIGC
+176 NTDVESVLAIGC

-194 HRPHMGFTLQLVDA
+194 HRPQMGFSLQLLDA

-247 TADSTRILLNL
+247 TPDSTRVLLNL

-265 VLPALANN
+265 VLPANANLIN
-273 TSNPQRADHQQRA
+273 ANPANDA
-286 SEQIDSQQIV
+286 LVNNSPVI
-296 GQKIDSV
+296 
-303 VGYDTGPANLLL
+303 GYDTGPANLLL
-315 DAWTTLHTD
+315 DAWTALHTD
-324 SNYDAG
+324 KDYDAG
-330 GAWAQSGQVI
+330 GAWAQSGQVV
-340 EPLLNQLLE
+340 EPLLNQLIE
-349 HPFFARFYPKST
+349 HPFFARTYPKST

-366 NLDWL
+366 NLAWL

-383 QIRYSSADVQA
+383 HIRYSSADVQA
-394 TLTELTAVS
+394 TLTELTAMS
-403 ACNQINLFI
+403 ASMQINMFI
-412 QAYENSSVYVCG
+412 KANENSSVYVCG

-441 YCKVETTAGLGLNP
+441 HCKVETTASLGLNP
-455 AWVESVAFAWL
+455 TWVEAVAFAWL
-466 ARQTLIGET
+466 ARQTLMGET

-480 VTGANKGVVLGQV
+480 VTGASKGVVLGQV

>member
-1 MTNPASITDTNNT
+1 MTNPASIADTNDNT
-14 TYSNMTV
+14 DSTINYD
-21 ENGLDNLLNDN
+21 DNLNN
-32 SVLDNNLALNHNSD
+32 TLDKTLD
-46 SIDDLNYATLT
+46 DDLNYATLT
-57 DALEQTVFESF
+57 DALEQTVFENF

-92 SGTDSGQQPMR
+92 DGEENIQQPLR
-103 LLATYSQD
+103 LLASISQD

-121 ALCQPNGVREL
+121 ALCQPNGVQEL
-132 MPSTDEPSHEPNS
+132 TPTMGEPS
-145 EPNSELDWFGW
+145 SELDWFGW
-156 ASKEYSEFASDVVNT
+156 ASKEYAEFASDVVNN

-176 NTDSESVLAIGC
+176 NTDVESVLAIGC

-194 HRPHMGFTLQLVDA
+194 HRPQMGFSLQLLDA

-247 TADSTRILLNL
+247 TPDSTRVLLNL

-265 VLPALANN
+265 VLPANANLIN
-273 TSNPQRADHQQRA
+273 ANPANDA
-286 SEQIDSQQIV
+286 LVNNSPVI
-296 GQKIDSV
+296 
-303 VGYDTGPANLLL
+303 GYDTGPANLLL
-315 DAWTTLHTD
+315 DAWTALHTD
-324 SNYDAG
+324 KDYDAG
-330 GAWAQSGQVI
+330 GAWAQSGQVV
-340 EPLLNQLLE
+340 EPLLNQLIE
-349 HPFFARFYPKST
+349 HPFFARTYPKST

-366 NLDWL
+366 NLAWL

-383 QIRYSSADVQA
+383 HIRYSSADVQA
-394 TLTELTAVS
+394 TLTELTAMS
-403 ACNQINLFI
+403 ASMQINMFI
-412 QAYENSSVYVCG
+412 KANENSSVYVCG

-441 YCKVETTAGLGLNP
+441 HCKVETTASLGLNP
-455 AWVESVAFAWL
+455 AWVEAVAFAWL
-466 ARQTLIGET
+466 ARQTLMGQT

-480 VTGANKGVVLGQV
+480 VTGASKGVVLGQV

>member
-1 MTNPASITDTNNT
+1 MTNPASIADTNDNT
-14 TYSNMTV
+14 DSTINYD
-21 ENGLDNLLNDN
+21 DNLNN
-32 SVLDNNLALNHNSD
+32 TLDKTLD
-46 SIDDLNYATLT
+46 DDLNYATLT
-57 DALEQTVFESF
+57 DALEQTVFENF

-92 SGTDSGQQPMR
+92 DGKENSQQPLR
-103 LLATYSQD
+103 LLASISQD

-121 ALCQPNGVREL
+121 ALCQPNVVQEL
-132 MPSTDEPSHEPNS
+132 TPTMGEPS
-145 EPNSELDWFGW
+145 SELDWFGW
-156 ASKEYSEFASDVVNT
+156 ASKEYAEFASDVVNN

-176 NTDSESVLAIGC
+176 NTDVESVLAIGC

-194 HRPHMGFTLQLVDA
+194 HRPQMGFSLQLLDA

-247 TADSTRILLNL
+247 TPDSTRVLLNL

-265 VLPALANN
+265 VLPANANLIN
-273 TSNPQRADHQQRA
+273 ANPANDA
-286 SEQIDSQQIV
+286 LVNNS
-296 GQKIDSV
+296 SV
-303 VGYDTGPANLLL
+303 IGYDTGPANLLL
-315 DAWTTLHTD
+315 DAWTALHTD
-324 SNYDAG
+324 KDYDAG
-330 GAWAQSGQVI
+330 GAWAQSGQVV
-340 EPLLNQLLE
+340 EPLLNQLIE
-349 HPFFARFYPKST
+349 HPFFARTYPKST

-366 NLDWL
+366 NLAWL

-383 QIRYSSADVQA
+383 HIRYSSADVQA
-394 TLTELTAVS
+394 TLTELTAMS
-403 ACNQINLFI
+403 ASMQINMFI
-412 QAYENSSVYVCG
+412 KAKENSSVYVCG

-441 YCKVETTAGLGLNP
+441 HCKVETTASLGLNP
-455 AWVESVAFAWL
+455 AWVEAVAFAWL
-466 ARQTLIGET
+466 ARQTLMGET

-480 VTGANKGVVLGQV
+480 VTGASKGVVLGQV